1 MHTLETPFSADI
13 LMPAVLPPLP
23 PPRPVFKTFVQMLTT
38 NGIYRAATMTD
49 LTINSKLRM
58 NSGYDIP
65 ILGYGVG
72 MLVYV

>member
-1 MHTLETPFSADI
+1 
-13 LMPAVLPPLP
+13 
-23 PPRPVFKTFVQMLTT
+23 
-38 NGIYRAATMTD
+38 MTD

-72 MLVYV
+72 MLSMFRFSWLILTRYIKCKKIS